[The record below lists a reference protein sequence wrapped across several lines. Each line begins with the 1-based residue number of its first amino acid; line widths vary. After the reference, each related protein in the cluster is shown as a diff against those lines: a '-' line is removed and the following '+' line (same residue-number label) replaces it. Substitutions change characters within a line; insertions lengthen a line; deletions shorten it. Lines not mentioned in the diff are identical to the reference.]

1 MKQKE
6 YLLLLGSILIII
18 IIWVI
23 FNIYHNYTTSTID
36 PNENLIIIPI
46 EGTFDQNT
54 INQVKNRKRVEASL
68 DSIIN
73 LTASPSPK
81 ISPTPTIVASPSST
95 LSPSPSQ

>member
-18 IIWVI
+18 IIWVL

-36 PNENLIIIPI
+36 PSENLTIIPI
-46 EGTFDQNT
+46 EGTFDRNT
-54 INQVKNRKRVEASL
+54 INQAKNRKRVDVSL
-68 DSIIN
+68 DSVKT

-81 ISPTPTIVASPSST
+81 ISPTPTIIASPSPT
-95 LSPSPSQ
+95 LTLTPSQ